1 MYGVIYCSLTFQKG
15 PTACPNKSTFQ
26 LFNERQRAGNKQRRG
41 RGESNEL
48 PPGHLTQERYAFS
61 MKLGCGLPRS
71 LNKERHGWVVRGG
84 AGRGGE
90 TKTRLQGS
98 SLSKQTTSTYCVQA
112 LATCRGHRGLRFS
125 PCPRGQAG
133 KVWWAS
139 EELPGAGGITLPS
152 LK

>member
-1 MYGVIYCSLTFQKG
+1 
-15 PTACPNKSTFQ
+15 
-26 LFNERQRAGNKQRRG
+26 
-41 RGESNEL
+41 
-48 PPGHLTQERYAFS
+48 

-71 LNKERHGWVVRGG
+71 LNKETHGWVVRGG

-90 TKTRLQGS
+90 TKTRPQGS

-139 EELPGAGGITLPS
+139 EELPGGRGASLCPPSSSRDGRDAGTEWDKGHSVTWHPLATPTGTS
-152 LK
+152 EAVLSTCQAVLVP

>member
-1 MYGVIYCSLTFQKG
+1 
-15 PTACPNKSTFQ
+15 
-26 LFNERQRAGNKQRRG
+26 
-41 RGESNEL
+41 
-48 PPGHLTQERYAFS
+48 

-71 LNKERHGWVVRGG
+71 LNEERHGWVVRGG

-139 EELPGAGGITLPS
+139 EELLGGGGHHSALPQVAGMVETLEQNGTKDSVTWHPLATPTGTS
-152 LK
+152 EAVLSTCQAVLVP